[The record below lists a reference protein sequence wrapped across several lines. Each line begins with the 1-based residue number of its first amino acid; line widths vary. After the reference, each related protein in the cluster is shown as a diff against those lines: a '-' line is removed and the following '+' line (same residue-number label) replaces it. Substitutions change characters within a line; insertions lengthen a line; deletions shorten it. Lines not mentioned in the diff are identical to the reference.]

1 MRDKHILST
10 GYNGAPRGLPHCS
23 EVGCLRKE
31 LKIPSG
37 QRHELCR
44 GAHAEANAII
54 QAALHGTSTADSIMY
69 TTHQPCILCAKL
81 IINAQITEVVYK
93 SSYADKLSARLLE
106 KAGVKLRKFKEK
118 VG

>member
-1 MRDKHILST
+1 LFQRD
-10 GYNGAPRGLPHCS
+10 PRVSEIKLPHCS

-54 QAALHGTSTADSIMY
+54 QAALHGTSTAGSIMY
-69 TTHQPCILCAKL
+69 STHQPCILCAKL
-81 IINAQITEVVYK
+81 IINAQIMEVVYK
-93 SSYADKLSARLLE
+93 NPYADELAAGLL
-106 KAGVKLRKFKEK
+106 KRAGVKLRKFKEK